1 MDQTEKQVIDGL
13 FDRLRQA
20 ESGSGPRDAEAESY
34 IGRLVSQSGAA
45 PYYMAQAILVQE
57 HALKS
62 AQERIA
68 QLESEVEEAQ
78 SAPAPAG
85 GGGFLGG
92 LFGGG
97 APANAQRGSVPRA
110 GSGMRYP
117 GPNGQAAA
125 DPVAQYNRGG
135 QGGGFL
141 AGAMQTA
148 VGVAGG
154 MVVAN
159 MLSSAF
165 SGGDEAK
172 AAETAAPAEQAQPA
186 AAEDTAA
193 NQQQAEPEPQ
203 EASNDDGGW
212 FGGDDSGGGDFDI

>member
-20 ESGSGPRDAEAESY
+20 EHGSGPRDAEAERH
-34 IGRLVSQSGAA
+34 IANLVSQQPAA

-57 HALKS
+57 HALKT

-68 QLESEVEEAQ
+68 ELEGEIKEAP
-78 SAPAPAG
+78 SVAA

-92 LFGGG
+92 LFGGN
-97 APANAQRGSVPRA
+97 PAQVRERQNSGSVPRT
-110 GSGMRYP
+110 GGGFRYP
-117 GPNGQAAA
+117 REEANEDAPES
-125 DPVAQYNRGG
+125 PVAKYNRTG

-154 MVVAN
+154 VVVGN
-159 MLSSAF
+159 MLASMFGVGKSAQA
-165 SGGDEAK
+165 SQGEAAK
-172 AAETAAPAEQAQPA
+172 EQQ
-186 AAEDTAA
+186 
-193 NQQQAEPEPQ
+193 PEPQ
-203 EASNDDGGW
+203 DASNADDRDDDPQVEDASMDD
-212 FGGDDSGGGDFDI
+212 DDSWFGDFDGGFDI